1 MIFFLVKDYELIL
14 SKFSKFM
21 CIFRIKIKEEHFF
34 CQKKEKVEHNFTYS
48 LFFITTNNFK
58 LNGFGLYYVLIK
70 ITNKPS
76 QPSIL
81 NWTNT
86 TNNRVHTITVSNSIP
101 YFHGWG
107 TYNI

>member
-1 MIFFLVKDYELIL
+1 VENIA
-14 SKFSKFM
+14 
-21 CIFRIKIKEEHFF
+21 

-58 LNGFGLYYVLIK
+58 LNGLYYVLIK

-81 NWTNT
+81 N
-86 TNNRVHTITVSNSIP
+86 
-101 YFHGWG
+101 
-107 TYNI
+107 